1 MAALRQLGVTLQA
14 RSGNRANW
22 DESAFDAALSEL
34 VDSATAVADA
44 TAGRRRTDDE
54 AQRAF
59 IEAERR
65 QEQERQQAQ
74 VREQQRQQEQ
84 AEQLRTGRVTNQ
96 QEFDDALAAA
106 MWEARQAAR
115 AVSAAGYY
123 EEAHPHHL
131 RGDAAVS
138 RARSLIGG
146 SAGTHTA
153 SLLPRRPVQ

>member
-1 MAALRQLGVTLQA
+1 M
-14 RSGNRANW
+14 
-22 DESAFDAALSEL
+22 
-34 VDSATAVADA
+34 
-44 TAGRRRTDDE
+44 
-54 AQRAF
+54 
-59 IEAERR
+59 
-65 QEQERQQAQ
+65 
-74 VREQQRQQEQ
+74 
-84 AEQLRTGRVTNQ
+84 TNQ

-146 SAGTHTA
+146 SAGYVPTA
-153 SLLPRRPVQ
+153 DYSQYHQVLSQFSRDLGECPDKPRRQR